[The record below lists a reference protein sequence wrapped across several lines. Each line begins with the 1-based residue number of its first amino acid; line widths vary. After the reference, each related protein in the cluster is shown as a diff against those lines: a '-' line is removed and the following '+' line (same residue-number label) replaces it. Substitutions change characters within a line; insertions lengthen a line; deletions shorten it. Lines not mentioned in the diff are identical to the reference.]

1 MREQHQDER
10 GERDEVDQ
18 DVCERRDEEN
28 ERGRDGGD
36 ENESV
41 RAAAIRA
48 QKSSVSASAACVGAN
63 HVEVAGKRMRLRRLA
78 TATRSRSG
86 AAYLLSEPR
95 LHLSS

>member
-48 QKSSVSASAACVGAN
+48 QAANLTGGVGMKHKCGQLN
-63 HVEVAGKRMRLRRLA
+63 
-78 TATRSRSG
+78 TFT
-86 AAYLLSEPR
+86 
-95 LHLSS
+95 

>member
-1 MREQHQDER
+1 MQVREQHQDER

-48 QKSSVSASAACVGAN
+48 QTAKL
-63 HVEVAGKRMRLRRLA
+63 RMH
-78 TATRSRSG
+78 T
-86 AAYLLSEPR
+86 
-95 LHLSS
+95 

>member
-1 MREQHQDER
+1 MSRLVVQVQVHHVGCCMKWVVQVREQHQDER

-28 ERGRDGGD
+28 ERGRDGGG

-48 QKSSVSASAACVGAN
+48 WDRLGQG
-63 HVEVAGKRMRLRRLA
+63 VAPPTGSFL
-78 TATRSRSG
+78 
-86 AAYLLSEPR
+86 
-95 LHLSS
+95 